1 MIGEEVFKIIREQEL
16 NGHVVF
22 STFEG
27 LQGMKLDDMIAQS
40 TDGLLYDLNRDKATC
55 ATFIKQEEDGGVW
68 VNNYAC
74 ALVIARLKEKLK
86 EAEDKLPVK

>member
-1 MIGEEVFKIIREQEL
+1 MDGKEVFKIIREQEEK
-16 NGHVVF
+16 GHVVF

-27 LQGMKLDDMIAQS
+27 LQGRKLDDMIAQP

-55 ATFIKQEEDGGVW
+55 ATFIQHEEGGGTW

-74 ALVIARLKEKLK
+74 ALVIARLKEKLA
-86 EAEDKLPVK
+86 EAESKVRN